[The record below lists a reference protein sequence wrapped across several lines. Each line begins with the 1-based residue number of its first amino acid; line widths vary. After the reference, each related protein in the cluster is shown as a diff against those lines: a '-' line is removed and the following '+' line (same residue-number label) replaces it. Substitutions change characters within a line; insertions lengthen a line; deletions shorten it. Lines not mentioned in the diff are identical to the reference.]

1 MKTYEVE
8 LKVMVERTVY
18 LSVDIDSEHEDG
30 TWEFDDQIYE
40 LAEDKYFSHPYDV
53 FDFDEETT
61 EIEVYNYKEQ

>member
-18 LSVDIDSEHEDG
+18 LSVEIDSEYEDG
-30 TWEFDDQIYE
+30 TYEFDDQIYE
-40 LAEDKYFSHPYDV
+40 LAEDKYFSNPYDV
-53 FDFDEETT
+53 FDFDEETA